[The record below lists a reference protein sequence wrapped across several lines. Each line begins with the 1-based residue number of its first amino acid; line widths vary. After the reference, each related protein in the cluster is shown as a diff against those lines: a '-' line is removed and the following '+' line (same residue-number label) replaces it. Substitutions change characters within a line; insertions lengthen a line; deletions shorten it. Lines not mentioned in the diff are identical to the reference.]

1 MGLDDQPAIGRASGE
16 SRASVGRA
24 SGESRAD
31 LGGLGWPMG
40 GPLGLNNPNAP
51 LRVCGDYWLLQAKPE
66 VAGADI
72 GDCFEADAH
81 F

>member
-1 MGLDDQPAIGRASGE
+1 MILHDWAPSWYLL
-16 SRASVGRA
+16 V
-24 SGESRAD
+24 D
-31 LGGLGWPMG
+31 LHH
-40 GPLGLNNPNAP
+40 AP